1 MTRLRF
7 LLIAILI
14 GVVSTLAPASVAAQD
29 DAARVSGAGEATL
42 PEGVAFYGVVLSG
55 MQIGQGVL
63 IAADGSAVGQFH
75 AVLSGTSV
83 LGQPQ
88 EVTVQGEVNAGAA
101 NGDGIVTFSGNA
113 TLSMGDG
120 RVPVVGVPFSVTAST
135 EGVQLVVD
143 GASFPQANLTA
154 GSITIK

>member
-1 MTRLRF
+1 
-7 LLIAILI
+7 
-14 GVVSTLAPASVAAQD
+14 
-29 DAARVSGAGEATL
+29 VSGAGEAAL

-55 MQIGQGVL
+55 MQLGQGVL

-88 EVTVQGEVNAGAA
+88 EVTVQGEVNAGAS
-101 NGDGIVTFSGNA
+101 GDGTVTFSGTA

-120 RVPVVGVPFSVTAST
+120 SVPVVGVPFSVTAST
-135 EGVQLVVD
+135 EGVQLAVD
-143 GASFPQANLTA
+143 GASLPQANLTA

>member
-1 MTRLRF
+1 MTRLKF
-7 LLIAILI
+7 LLIAMLV
-14 GVVSTLAPASVAAQD
+14 GAVSTLAPAAVAAQD

-55 MQIGQGVL
+55 MQLGQGVL

-75 AVLSGTSV
+75 AVLLGTSI
-83 LGQPQ
+83 LGQQ

-101 NGDGIVTFSGNA
+101 GSDGTVTFSGNA

-120 RVPVVGVPFSVTAST
+120 SLPVVGVPFSVTTSAA
-135 EGVQLVVD
+135 GVQLVVD
-143 GASFPQANLTA
+143 GASLPQANLTA
-154 GSITIK
+154 GSITIQ

>member
-7 LLIAILI
+7 LLIAILV
-14 GVVSTLAPASVAAQD
+14 GVVSTLAPASAAQD

-42 PEGVAFYGVVLSG
+42 PEGVSLYGIALSG
-55 MQIGQGVL
+55 MQLGQGVL

-75 AVLSGTSV
+75 AVLLGTSV
-83 LGQPQ
+83 LGLPQ
-88 EVTVQGEVNAGAA
+88 EVTVQGAVNAGAA
-101 NGDGIVTFSGNA
+101 NGDGIVSFSGKA

-120 RVPVVGVPFSVTAST
+120 VPVDDVPFSVTAST

-143 GASFPQANLTA
+143 GATLPQANLTA